1 MKLNCSNSKHTTAR
15 LRKVSAILLITLL
28 NLLAGCGQQKTDSG
42 SSSAEEPNTGSGSK
56 SAASSTDIFT
66 AILENDISAVQQKI
80 DAGEDLNQ
88 KEPGGA
94 TPLMVAASQ
103 GHSDIVSALIKGGAD
118 IELKSN
124 DQGTPLMTATF
135 FCHPDV
141 VKILLEAGADMN
153 VPDGNGTVPLTLA
166 TTPWGPELEGVYQF
180 VYGLFQME
188 LDIDRIKTDRVKV
201 AAILQENSK

>member
-1 MKLNCSNSKHTTAR
+1 M
-15 LRKVSAILLITLL
+15 
-28 NLLAGCGQQKTDSG
+28 
-42 SSSAEEPNTGSGSK
+42 
-56 SAASSTDIFT
+56 
-66 AILENDISAVQQKI
+66 
-80 DAGEDLNQ
+80 
-88 KEPGGA
+88 
-94 TPLMVAASQ
+94 MVAASQ